1 MPMVEQALPF
11 ATAKTVITADT
22 GYHSEENL
30 RQLSERGIPAL
41 IAHAPISILTTQ
53 SQSAIE

>member
-1 MPMVEQALPF
+1 MVEQALPF

-41 IAHAPISILTTQ
+41 IADAPISILTTQ
-53 SQSAIE
+53 SKSAIE